1 MGNYRNF
8 RLATYFVAK
17 AAARITREELEDQL
31 AFFERY
37 LRLDKV
43 YLEPW
48 RGLMASSEQIRMI
61 QGVLRDCGIEV
72 EGGLTTVI
80 PTPEGAEPKP
90 RMFETFCYNDPGM
103 REKLREVSAFMGRHF
118 RRFMLDDFF
127 FTDCTCADCI
137 RERDAYNKV
146 HGITDG
152 SWKAYR
158 LDLMRRVTEEDIIAP
173 ARRENPDCQVVIKY
187 PNWAESYQ
195 ETGYNPR
202 DQRKIIDGLY
212 TGTETRDPVTT
223 DQHLPRYLSFSL
235 MTYFENMW
243 PGHNGGGWFDNFDTH
258 ITEHY
263 LEQAY
268 LPAFSK
274 PKELMMFCFQSLY
287 NHMYI
292 PALGFQLD
300 RLDAV
305 LDHAGSPV
313 GICTYLPD
321 NCEGED
327 HVQDFLGM
335 NGLPVVLTP
344 YFPENAPQILLTRS
358 SACDPEIVDRL
369 EAYVRRGGTALV
381 TTGFLDAVSDRGI
394 SRMTSL
400 RLNGRHVQASRFR
413 VEEDD
418 RDGWPACTF
427 PESAQPVTLPVPEF
441 RNNATWAVIK
451 AVHGEE
457 SFGLF
462 LRDRYGKGVMY
473 TLAVP
478 DARPDMYNLPSGVLS
493 RMRQALAVNGIWM
506 EGPSRISLF
515 VYDNDTFIVYPYVM
529 DGVQRTC
536 IRLHVSGAK
545 ALEIP
550 VGNRTLEPLYTQ
562 HGEAIFEVP
571 AMPGDY
577 MLYRIIR

>member
-1 MGNYRNF
+1 
-8 RLATYFVAK
+8 
-17 AAARITREELEDQL
+17 
-31 AFFERY
+31 
-37 LRLDKV
+37 
-43 YLEPW
+43 
-48 RGLMASSEQIRMI
+48 
-61 QGVLRDCGIEV
+61 
-72 EGGLTTVI
+72 
-80 PTPEGAEPKP
+80 
-90 RMFETFCYNDPGM
+90 
-103 REKLREVSAFMGRHF
+103 
-118 RRFMLDDFF
+118 
-127 FTDCTCADCI
+127 
-137 RERDAYNKV
+137 
-146 HGITDG
+146 
-152 SWKAYR
+152 
-158 LDLMRRVTEEDIIAP
+158 
-173 ARRENPDCQVVIKY
+173 
-187 PNWAESYQ
+187 
-195 ETGYNPR
+195 
-202 DQRKIIDGLY
+202 
-212 TGTETRDPVTT
+212 
-223 DQHLPRYLSFSL
+223 
-235 MTYFENMW
+235 
-243 PGHNGGGWFDNFDTH
+243 
-258 ITEHY
+258 
-263 LEQAY
+263 
-268 LPAFSK
+268 
-274 PKELMMFCFQSLY
+274 
-287 NHMYI
+287 
-292 PALGFQLD
+292 
-300 RLDAV
+300 
-305 LDHAGSPV
+305 
-313 GICTYLPD
+313 
-321 NCEGED
+321 
-327 HVQDFLGM
+327 
-335 NGLPVVLTP
+335 
-344 YFPENAPQILLTRS
+344 
-358 SACDPEIVDRL
+358 
-369 EAYVRRGGTALV
+369 
-381 TTGFLDAVSDRGI
+381 
-394 SRMTSL
+394 MTSL

-571 AMPGDY
+571 ALPGDY